1 MILLQDQS
9 HEISGE
15 SQSKSERDRI
25 MMVKVGCD
33 IVNIKRFEKSVEN
46 GGEKFLDRIFSSY
59 ELDRS
64 SKAETL
70 AGIFAAKE
78 AVIKA
83 LGINA
88 GKWHE
93 IEVRHQKN
101 GKPTLNLKR
110 FAKEK
115 DYIHDLSI
123 AHDGGYA
130 MALVCFIKK
139 D

>member
-1 MILLQDQS
+1 
-9 HEISGE
+9 
-15 SQSKSERDRI
+15 

-33 IVNIKRFEKSVEN
+33 IVNIKRFERSVEN
-46 GGEKFLDRIFSSY
+46 GGGKFLDRIFSSY
-59 ELDRS
+59 ELARS

-88 GKWHE
+88 GKWQE
-93 IEVRHQKN
+93 IEIRHQKN
-101 GKPTLNLKR
+101 GKPTLNLKG
-110 FAKEK
+110 FVKEK
-115 DYIHDLSI
+115 EYIHDLSI
-123 AHDGGYA
+123 AHDGDYA
-130 MALVCFIKK
+130 MAWVCFIKK